1 MALAPFMVITF
12 LVCLVVAYLY
22 MTIKCFAQKRYS
34 SAANLIL
41 RMFANITC
49 EPCRESCDNHKK
61 LIAGAILFSLLMA
74 IVLTLTVYLAIT
86 YSAR

>member
-34 SAANLIL
+34 SAANLI
-41 RMFANITC
+41 FFFKQKTAY
-49 EPCRESCDNHKK
+49 E
-61 LIAGAILFSLLMA
+61 ILA
-74 IVLTLTVYLAIT
+74 
-86 YSAR
+86 